1 MGLGPQPLG
10 HKRHGPLRRE
20 PTAQCHGLQA
30 TAKAD
35 SAVAQIDS
43 AIDRKPTAQQDVC
56 IWPGSGVGVSGC
68 WIGGRV
74 TAFGRKCLALGRGR
88 GWHWWLMGCC
98 AGIVVRCV
106 WLMGLGVGSWLGLA
120 LVGCRV

>member
-10 HKRHGPLRRE
+10 HKRHKPLRRE
-20 PTAQCHGLQA
+20 PTAQCHGPQA

-35 SAVAQIDS
+35 SAVAQSDS

-68 WIGGRV
+68 WIGVGV

-88 GWHWWLMGCC
+88 GWHWWLLGCC

>member
-20 PTAQCHGLQA
+20 PTAQCHGPQA

-35 SAVAQIDS
+35 SAVAQSDS

-56 IWPGSGVGVSGC
+56 IWLGSGVGVSGC
-68 WIGGRV
+68 WIGVGV
-74 TAFGRKCLALGRGR
+74 TAFGRKCLALGRG
-88 GWHWWLMGCC
+88 WF
-98 AGIVVRCV
+98 
-106 WLMGLGVGSWLGLA
+106 GSGLA
-120 LVGCRV
+120 LVVVGLLCRDCG